1 MTYTIERNAEFGS
14 LEVYFSDNPSQ
25 MIRDALKLLRFRW
38 HGLKKCWYG
47 FAEEST
53 LRDTLCNAS
62 GDDNGTILTD
72 GYLGATAV
80 YGTKSNRRLY
90 GAELSAA
97 IRAEFKAAGLK
108 GVTISCKRYSGG
120 HSLTITVK
128 SSAKDFVPRDEFMRS
143 YEPRPVCE
151 WIYLADN
158 DCIRADRYYTA
169 DPDDDRENLR
179 RAAAAY
185 AYDSSISRNHGINQY
200 YIDADHY
207 PEYTAAMLDRLRQIN
222 SIVSAYRYNDSNG
235 MVDYFETNFYYTIT
249 VKAANA

>member
-14 LEVYFSDNPSQ
+14 LEVYFSDKPNQ

-97 IRAEFKAAGLK
+97 IRAEFKAAGIK
-108 GVTISCKRYSGG
+108 GVTISCKQYSGG
-120 HSLTITVK
+120 QSLTITVK
-128 SSAKDFVPRDEFMRS
+128 SSAKDFVPRDEFMRN
-143 YEPRPVCE
+143 YKPVFCCDRL
-151 WIYLADN
+151 YLGDHESITRDA
-158 DCIRADRYYTA
+158 YYA
-169 DPDDDRENLR
+169 LDPNGDGENIR

-185 AYDSSISRNHGINQY
+185 AYDSSISRNQSINQY

-222 SIVSAYRYNDSNG
+222 SIVSAYRYDNSNG
-235 MVDYFETNFYYTIT
+235 MVDYFDTNFYYTIT